1 MSLNNRKQI
10 FLIALLIPA
19 LIALYF
25 AYYFLFSPVT
35 VVNSNVEKDVITLE
49 FDKGFKDVISNV
61 QIVSDP
67 SASWQIENLSAKKV
81 SLTPKSPLEEST
93 LYKVGIFGKRVNPF
107 ELSFTTKAVEFGV
120 GAPEAQKA
128 FETYEKAFPILK
140 FLPYKAEKYTIMQSQ
155 KDEYFVIVFGLYK
168 DELEAIK
175 KEVFAWFLSKGVDPT
190 KVKIDFVE

>member
-1 MSLNNRKQI
+1 MLNNRKQI
-10 FLIALLIPA
+10 ILIALLIPV
-19 LIALYF
+19 LIALYSV
-25 AYYFLFSPVT
+25 YYFLLSPVT
-35 VVNSNVEKDVITLE
+35 VVNSSVDNGVITLE
-49 FDKGFKDVISNV
+49 FDKGFKDVISKV
-61 QIVSDP
+61 QTVSDP
-67 SASWQIENLSAKKV
+67 SVSWQIENLSDKKI

-93 LYKVGIFGKRVNPF
+93 LYKVNITGERVNPF

-128 FETYEKAFPILK
+128 FDTYEKAFPILK

-175 KEVFAWFLSKGVDPT
+175 KEVFAWFLSKGVDPA